1 MSTDTDL
8 LPENENGNGNDEARD
23 PDETRPR
30 RRRGFVWL
38 FAALLTLAV
47 LCAGAAVTVWGWPQG
62 STEEETTAPG
72 ATASVERT
80 TLLREERLDGT
91 LGYAGGGSFFAR
103 SDGVLTWLPEEGAEL
118 TAGQRAWEVDGRPVI
133 LLRGDKPAYRTL
145 EPGAKGPDVR
155 QFEQA
160 LAELGYGGFTVDDE
174 YTQLTAEA
182 VKRWQEN
189 TEGTAVTG
197 NVDPDQIW
205 YAAGPVRVTGHE
217 AAVGEN
223 VAPATPLLTT
233 ASTRQVVRIDLE
245 VRDRDLLNEGDEV
258 TVEMPGGQT
267 ATGEVESVGDVA
279 QVEDPEPGTGGG
291 GGKPTVEVLI
301 SLESGDGGAEGFL
314 DQAPVKVLA
323 KGESREDVLAA
334 PVGALIALS
343 GGGYG
348 LSVVNG
354 DGEVEDV
361 PVETGW
367 FSDGLVEVTGDGID
381 AGTEVVVPE

>member
-1 MSTDTDL
+1 VSADTDL
-8 LPENENGNGNDEARD
+8 LPEDENQEDRASD
-23 PDETRPR
+23 AARPR
-30 RRRGFVWL
+30 RGRGFVRL

-47 LCAGAAVTVWGWPQG
+47 LCAGAAVAVRGWPQG
-62 STEEETTAPG
+62 ATEEETTAPV
-72 ATASVERT
+72 ATASIERT

-118 TAGQRAWEVDGRPVI
+118 AAGQRAWEVDGRPVI

-189 TEGTAVTG
+189 TEGMAVTG
-197 NVDPDQIW
+197 TVDPDQIW
-205 YAAGPVRVTGHE
+205 YASGPVRVTGHE

-233 ASTRQVVRIDLE
+233 ASTRQVVRLDLE
-245 VRDRDLLNEGDEV
+245 VGDRDLLTEGDEV
-258 TVEMPGGQT
+258 TVEMPDGQA
-267 ATGEVESVGDVA
+267 ATGRVESVGEVA
-279 QVEDPEPGTGGG
+279 QVEEDEPGTGGGG

-301 SLESGDGGAEGFL
+301 TFETGDEGAEGFL

-323 KGESREDVLAA
+323 EGESREDVLAA

-348 LSVVNG
+348 LSVVSG
-354 DGEVEDV
+354 DGGVADV

>member
-1 MSTDTDL
+1 MSADTGAPPTDTGS
-8 LPENENGNGNDEARD
+8 LPADADEDR
-23 PDETRPR
+23 PPR
-30 RRRGFVWL
+30 RGRGFLWL
-38 FAALLTLAV
+38 VAALLTLAV
-47 LCAGAAVTVWGWPQG
+47 LCAGAAVTVWGWPRG
-62 STEEETTAPG
+62 NSEEETGAPG

-91 LGYAGGGSFFAR
+91 LGYAGGGSFFSR

-118 TAGQRAWEVDGRPVI
+118 SAGQRAWEVDGRPVI

-160 LAELGYGGFTVDDE
+160 LSELGYGGFTVDDE

-182 VKRWQEN
+182 VRRWQEN
-189 TEGTAVTG
+189 TEGLAVTG
-197 NVDPDQIW
+197 TVAPDQIW
-205 YAAGPVRVTGHE
+205 YSSGPVRVAGHE

-233 ASTRQVVRIDLE
+233 ASTRQVVRMDLA
-245 VRDRDLLNEGDEV
+245 VGDRDLVAEGDEV
-258 TVEMPGGQT
+258 TVEMPDGGT
-267 ATGEVESVGDVA
+267 VTGEVESVGDVA
-279 QVEDPEPGTGGG
+279 RVEEDEAGTGRE
-291 GGKPTVEVLI
+291 GKPTVEVLI
-301 SLESGDGGAEGFL
+301 SLETGDEGAEGFL
-314 DQAPVKVLA
+314 DRAPVKVLA
-323 KGESREDVLAA
+323 RGEAREDVLAA

-348 LSVVNG
+348 LSVVDG
-354 DGEVEDV
+354 DGGVEDV